1 MELLLTW
8 LPRATCV
15 RGLRHELLQ
24 RRNLVEAS
32 GWKRLLRHVIE
43 GYGGGLHKDAEA
55 EWKIKAAKQA
65 EATGEP

>member
-15 RGLRHELLQ
+15 RGLRHELLP
-24 RRNLVEAS
+24 RRNLVEA

-43 GYGGGLHKDAEA
+43 GIKGECGTEA
-55 EWKIKAAKQA
+55 NS
-65 EATGEP
+65 